1 MIGIWKGRDTAIN
14 WASHVGTLSETII
27 RINGMFVQSKI
38 LLQAHLINVVSRAAF
53 DMPQSVSIPSHAHQA
68 RYQQLSIS
76 DCMIVGF
83 LQPKHC
89 HGNPI

>member
-1 MIGIWKGRDTAIN
+1 MAIN

-38 LLQAHLINVVSRAAF
+38 LLQAHLINIVSRASF
-53 DMPQSVSIPSHAHQA
+53 DTPQFVSIPSNARLA

-76 DCMIVGF
+76 DYMILGF
-83 LQPKHC
+83 LHPKHC